1 MKLDHW
7 GKKWTLTCFKAGGN
21 GTKQFGGAFW
31 GNSARLGLQ
40 LNFWVWELQIMRD
53 F

>member
-1 MKLDHW
+1 MTARFVGDWAFH
-7 GKKWTLTCFKAGGN
+7 CFRVGN
-21 GTKQFGGAFW
+21 GSKQFGGAFW
-31 GNSARLGLQ
+31 FNSQRVGLQ